1 MMAMMQQMQQA
12 QAAAAQA
19 AAAQAAALAQ
29 KPAQAAA
36 GSADAQ
42 SSASGLNPAMM
53 AMMMM
58 GKAAGASG
66 AIGGAMNSMGMMMGA
81 QAGAQPSADFG
92 PASTGSAAG
101 RSAPYKEQVTASSP
115 GAHPNVFIGNLPRH
129 MSEADLKTM
138 FETCGTVVSCKVS
151 MDPSTGKSKGS
162 GFVKFSNAEEAAK
175 AINTMNGQ
183 QSMSV
188 KFAFSEGG
196 KAPAKAGPPPSD
208 NLYVRG
214 LPSPQ
219 PQPEQL
225 NSLFTDLGLNIVR
238 SKVIADTKGAGAS
251 AALVQLA
258 SVDQATEAINK
269 INGTE
274 HFGNMIFLSYVERPS
289 GGMPAGGGPIDYSKL
304 ILKVKFDGGDEADN
318 NLYVGGLPSPQI
330 DQEQLTRLFTD
341 LGLTIARSKI
351 LSDNRGKGFSSALV
365 QMRSHEDAKFAID
378 SLNGKT
384 AESFGLKAVP
394 LSEPSSS
401 PAWLQTQSTGAR
413 SSSALSAMPVPEVTH
428 GNLFIGSLPRGFGE
442 TELNKLFEECG
453 TIVSCKITR
462 TYEGESKGSG
472 FVKMSCAE

>member
-1 MMAMMQQMQQA
+1 
-12 QAAAAQA
+12 
-19 AAAQAAALAQ
+19 
-29 KPAQAAA
+29 
-36 GSADAQ
+36 
-42 SSASGLNPAMM
+42 
-53 AMMMM
+53 
-58 GKAAGASG
+58 
-66 AIGGAMNSMGMMMGA
+66 
-81 QAGAQPSADFG
+81 
-92 PASTGSAAG
+92 
-101 RSAPYKEQVTASSP
+101 
-115 GAHPNVFIGNLPRH
+115 
-129 MSEADLKTM
+129 
-138 FETCGTVVSCKVS
+138 
-151 MDPSTGKSKGS
+151 
-162 GFVKFSNAEEAAK
+162 
-175 AINTMNGQ
+175 
-183 QSMSV
+183 
-188 KFAFSEGG
+188 
-196 KAPAKAGPPPSD
+196 
-208 NLYVRG
+208 
-214 LPSPQ
+214 
-219 PQPEQL
+219 
-225 NSLFTDLGLNIVR
+225 
-238 SKVIADTKGAGAS
+238 
-251 AALVQLA
+251 
-258 SVDQATEAINK
+258 VDQATEAISK

-394 LSEPSSS
+394 LSEPSPS

-472 FVKMSCAE
+472 FVKMSCAEEAKFCIESLNGFNGLVVKPAANDKGGKGYDKGGKGYGGKDWLPLDTLEDEFEMNISASFSGDPGSDGKTPSETLFVVGLPSPKIEEFQLSGLLSSVSARHMRKVHSARANREAPQMQIVA